1 MVAISCAHAAHEA
14 DAVLHAH
21 SVTWAAVSGD
31 GLAVGEEGAL
41 RIAHAKRGHAQQLE
55 ARAVGTSHETVPVGF
70 KSQTG
75 HTGQPTAP

>member
-55 ARAVGTSHETVPVGF
+55 ARGVEPDQLRLVGP
-70 KSQTG
+70 
-75 HTGQPTAP
+75 QPAEVRQRPQR